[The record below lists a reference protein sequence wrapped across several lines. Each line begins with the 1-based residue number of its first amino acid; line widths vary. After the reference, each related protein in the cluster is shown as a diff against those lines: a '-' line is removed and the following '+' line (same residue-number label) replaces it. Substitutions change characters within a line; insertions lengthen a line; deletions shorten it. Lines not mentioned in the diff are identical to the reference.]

1 MSGENRDVVKDLHVE
16 DTNQEREAYL
26 NRNKYEDVIIYGNRL
41 QPIADAAQ
49 NAIDDTVY
57 STEDREVA
65 YGIYVVMSTCIAI
78 RKLPEAQSIDDIALE
93 SVYSLFSSIRKILK
107 SHGRD
112 SRIVGNMTIS
122 MLNVG
127 IIPFIMKWNRNENWL
142 EFKPANDRARFRK
155 ELKVLQKALRKQCS
169 VFRKISHSQN
179 DSARYK

>member
-49 NAIDDTVY
+49 NAIEDTAY
-57 STEDREVA
+57 TNEDREAA

-78 RKLPEAQSIDDIALE
+78 KNLPHTQGIEDMALE
-93 SVYSLFSSIRKILK
+93 SVLNLLVRIRKIIQ
-107 SHGRD
+107 SHGRN
-112 SRIVGNMTIS
+112 SKIVGNITLS

-127 IIPFIMKWNRNENWL
+127 IIPFIIKYNHSATWL
-142 EFKPANDRARFRK
+142 ETKPAAERAMFRK

-169 VFRKISHSQN
+169 VFRKISHSEY
-179 DSARYK
+179 AK